1 MWVSCGYGGEM
12 KKRYGGT
19 GFRKAERRRRRR
31 EKWCVAWCDIMAP
44 SCQSGARVA
53 EKAETTL
60 ILMPWAHNF
69 DVLVSHVSRR
79 GCCGSSTRRD
89 RDPGTEST
97 STRHEYKYLG
107 LPPSTLGYLGLEHYN
122 RKPPPEQT
130 TFPRLRPHIY
140 SFQLSSVPYTTRT
153 RDQTSISYNT
163 S

>member
-1 MWVSCGYGGEM
+1 MSVTHLHFWTSLHVGLLRLRRRDE
-12 KKRYGGT
+12 KRYGGT

-130 TFPRLRPHIY
+130 TFPRLRPHILLLPTL
-140 SFQLSSVPYTTRT
+140 FR
-153 RDQTSISYNT
+153 SIYD
-163 S
+163 